1 MNNKINFALA
11 LAAGLA
17 GGILTRY
24 IAPQPAFAQDQAPV
38 TKEIRA
44 QNFTLVDSSG
54 RAVGTFAAGPPFRAF
69 DGNVYVIV
77 LKDPSGHVMWSAGGS
92 PVRQLSQR

>member
-1 MNNKINFALA
+1 MNNKINVALA

-54 RAVGTFAAGPPFRAF
+54 RAVGTFAAGH
-69 DGNVYVIV
+69 
-77 LKDPSGHVMWSAGGS
+77 PSGPLTAISTS
-92 PVRQLSQR
+92 

>member
-24 IAPQPAFAQDQAPV
+24 IAPQAAFAQDQAPV
-38 TKEIRA
+38 TNEIRA
-44 QNFTLVDSSG
+44 QNFTVVDPSG
-54 RAVGTFAAGPPFRAF
+54 RAVGTFALGPLPGFE
-69 DGNVYVIV
+69 GKIYGIV
-77 LKDPSGHVMWSAGGS
+77 LKDSTGHVMWSAGGS
-92 PVRQLSQR
+92 TVRQLSQR